1 MRRTPVD
8 AVTGAFSYSG
18 AAITAEL
25 KSRGRTVRTLTAH
38 PHSRSP
44 GDPSRQGPAPD
55 EIRPLD
61 FANPSQLRES
71 LDGVDTLF
79 NTYWVRFPSAG
90 TSFAEAVANSE
101 RLFDAAVDA
110 GVRRVVHLSITH
122 ADPWSPYP
130 YFAGKGDVETY
141 LSRLPLTYAV
151 LRPAI
156 LFGGRAVL
164 LNNIAW
170 LLRHLPVFAVG
181 DGGRYR
187 VRGIHVDDLARLCA
201 DEADSDADVLRDA
214 VGPERPTFRELV
226 EHLRASTGSP
236 ALVVDVPGA
245 LVPVCGT
252 ALNLA
257 LHDHV
262 LTRDEYRAMADGL
275 ADSESPSAGKR
286 SITEWVADNGSW
298 LGRTYFND
306 TKHRT

>member
-1 MRRTPVD
+1 MRATPVD

-25 KSRGRTVRTLTAH
+25 KARGRTVRTLTAH
-38 PHSRSP
+38 PGRPSA
-44 GDPSRQGPAPD
+44 GDPSQRGPAPD
-55 EIRPLD
+55 EVCPLD
-61 FANPSQLRES
+61 FQNPSQLRES
-71 LDGVDTLF
+71 LDGVDTLV

-90 TSFAEAVANSE
+90 TSFADAVENST
-101 RLFDAAVDA
+101 RLLDAAVDA
-110 GVRRVVHLSITH
+110 GVRRVVHVSITH

-130 YFAGKGDVETY
+130 YFAGKGHVETY

-151 LRPAI
+151 LRPAV

-187 VRGIHVDDLARLCA
+187 VRGIHIDDLARLCA
-201 DEADSDADVLRDA
+201 DEADSDANVLRDA

-226 EHLRASTGSP
+226 EQLRASTGSR
-236 ALVVDVPGA
+236 AFVVDVPGA
-245 LVPVCGT
+245 LVPVCGA

-257 LHDHV
+257 LRDNV

-275 ADSESPSAGKR
+275 ADSESPSAGER
-286 SITEWVADNGSW
+286 SISEWITENASW
-298 LGRTYFND
+298 LGRTYLND
-306 TKHRT
+306 TKDRT

>member
-1 MRRTPVD
+1 VRTTVVD

-18 AAITAEL
+18 AAIAAEL
-25 KSRGRTVRTLTAH
+25 KARGRTVRTLTAH
-38 PHSRSP
+38 PRPPSP
-44 GDPSRQGPAPD
+44 GDPASSNHRPD
-55 EIRPLD
+55 EVRPLD
-61 FANPSQLRES
+61 FRNPSQLRES
-71 LDGVDTLF
+71 LEGVDTLF

-90 TSFAEAVANSE
+90 TSFAGAIENSA

-122 ADPWSPYP
+122 ADPHSPYP
-130 YFAGKGDVETY
+130 YFAGKGLVETY
-141 LSRLPLTYAV
+141 LSKLPLTYAV

-164 LNNIAW
+164 VNNIAW

-187 VRGIHVDDLARLCA
+187 VRGIHIDDLARLCA
-201 DEADSDADVLRDA
+201 DEADSGANVLRDA

-226 EHLRASTGSP
+226 DHLRVATGSR
-236 ALVVDVPGA
+236 ALVVDIPGA
-245 LVPVCGT
+245 LVPVCGA

-257 LHDHV
+257 LRDNV

-275 ADSESPSAGKR
+275 ADSESPSAGEQ
-286 SITEWVADNGSW
+286 SITEWVTQNASW
-298 LGRTYFND
+298 LGRTYLND
-306 TKHRT
+306 TKNRT